1 MKRGTC
7 YMQYNFNDLKNIYIY
22 GAGEYAHFLHSCLCV
37 LGYGKNIK
45 GFIVTKKECESYLGL
60 PIIEYDVF
68 LSDYYCDKLSI
79 IIAMKESLA
88 AQVEETL
95 KKANINRYL
104 IMDTCMQNYLI
115 NNMKT
120 YYGKYQIVRN
130 KVFFESFYGKIYGCN
145 PKYITEEL
153 LNRREDL
160 EIVWSMVDSPRDCI
174 PKDIKQV
181 ERFSPDYFYEYYTS
195 AVYICNSTCTL
206 FNLKREG
213 QYYLETWHG
222 VGPFKKCGKDAVCDF
237 TVGSSD
243 GKAKEAIDAL
253 LAGSQFNV
261 EFYRQ
266 AYDYKKEI
274 LKLGY
279 PRNDIFFRDNS
290 EIKKKVYEKYSI
302 SKNKKIVLYAPTFR
316 NDRSVDSFKHYNLN
330 IKSVVESLNDKFN
343 NDFICVV
350 KCHTILRQYLNSGE
364 WHGEVIDA
372 SEYDDTQEL
381 LVAADVLISDY
392 SSIIWDFALQRKP
405 VFLYHADEN
414 EYKNDRG
421 FYVPPEEWPYYIGHS
436 NAEMLEKINQYDEA
450 SYRMALDEY
459 FVKYGSYDDGHASKR
474 VADRVL
480 DVIRYP
486 EKYGK

>member
-1 MKRGTC
+1 
-7 YMQYNFNDLKNIYIY
+7 MQYNFNDLKNIYIY
-22 GAGEYAHFLHSCLCV
+22 GAGDYAHFLHSCLCV
-37 LGYGKNIK
+37 LGFGKNIK

-60 PIIEYDVF
+60 PIIEFDVF
-68 LSDYYCDKLSI
+68 LSDYYCDNSSI
-79 IIAMKESLA
+79 IIAMKDSIA
-88 AQVEETL
+88 VQVEEIL
-95 KKANINRYL
+95 KKSNINNYMTL
-104 IMDTCMQNYLI
+104 DTCMQNYLI
-115 NNMKT
+115 NQIKL
-120 YYGKYQIVRN
+120 YYEKFPIRKE
-130 KVFFESFYGKIYGCN
+130 KVFFESFFGKIYGCN

-153 LNRREDL
+153 LDRKENL
-160 EIVWSMVDSPRDCI
+160 EIVWSMVNEPRDGI
-174 PKDIKQV
+174 PKGIKQV
-181 ERFSPDYFYEYYTS
+181 ERFSPNYFYEYYTS
-195 AVYICNSTCTL
+195 AVYISNSVCTL

-222 VGPFKKCGKDAVCDF
+222 IGPFKKCGKDTVGDFTSGVCD
-237 TVGSSD
+237 GM
-243 GKAKEAIDAL
+243 AIEAIDAL

-290 EIKKKVYEKYSI
+290 EIKKKVYEKFSI

-316 NDRSVDSFKHYNLN
+316 NDRSVDSFKHYNLD
-330 IKSVVESLNDKFN
+330 IKSVVESLNTKF
-343 NDFICVV
+343 DDEFVCMV
-350 KCHTILRQYLNSGE
+350 KCHINLRSYFNKGE

-405 VFLYHADEN
+405 VFLYHADED

-436 NAEMLEKINQYDEA
+436 NTEMLEKINQYDEA
-450 SYRMALDEY
+450 NYRKSLDEY